1 MRRVNCALPALVVLC
16 GLILS
21 ISLVAYQS
29 GTSAPQTTSTPT
41 TKWVTP
47 VRGQAEIQI
56 LKPKT
61 VVKGKDVTTTIEV
74 KNVSSGAIAGL
85 QVEEY
90 WWDKANNPV
99 PGGDRQRLKQPL
111 LQGQTATF
119 TLLVQK
125 DSRMFRN
132 NYQFSHTNGTIK
144 ATSVPKF

>member
-1 MRRVNCALPALVVLC
+1 MRRVNCALPALVVMC
-16 GLILS
+16 GLILT
-21 ISLVAYQS
+21 ISLVAFQS
-29 GTSAPQTTSTPT
+29 GTSTPQQTTT

-61 VVKGKDVTTTIEV
+61 VVKGKEVTTTIEV

-90 WWDKANNPV
+90 WWDKNNNPV
-99 PGGDRQRLKQPL
+99 PGGSRQRLKAPL
-111 LQGQTATF
+111 LQGTTATF

-132 NYQFSHTNGTIK
+132 NYQFSHANGTIK
-144 ATSVPKF
+144 ATTVPKF